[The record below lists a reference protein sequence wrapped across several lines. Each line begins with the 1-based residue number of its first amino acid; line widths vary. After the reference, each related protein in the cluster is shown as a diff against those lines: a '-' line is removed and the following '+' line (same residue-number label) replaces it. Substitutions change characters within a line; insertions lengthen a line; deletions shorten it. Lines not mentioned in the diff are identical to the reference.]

1 MKEGV
6 PQDEQPLI
14 NIRGEGVALGPL
26 RRDLVPTYQR
36 WDTDFATNR
45 TTAIA
50 RPVTLEQE
58 AAGYDR
64 AAMSDQDVFFTIYD
78 LASWRPIGKT
88 YLESID
94 PRNRTA
100 EFGIVVGE
108 EEYRGKGFGTEAT
121 RLVLD
126 YAFTVLGLHNVML
139 VVYEFNLAGR
149 RAYEKAGFREFGR
162 RRQAHLMGGRG
173 WDVIYMEC
181 LASDFISSVLGP
193 IFVPD
198 QPRCERGEG

>member
-1 MKEGV
+1 MS
-6 PQDEQPLI
+6 PDAQPI
-14 NIRGEGVALGPL
+14 VNIRGERVALGPL

-58 AAGYDR
+58 AAAYDR
-64 AAMSDQDVFFTIYD
+64 AAVSEQDVLFTIYD

-88 YLESID
+88 YLESVNL
-94 PRNRTA
+94 RNRTA
-100 EFGIVVGE
+100 DFGIVIGE

-139 VVYEFNLAGR
+139 VVYEFKLAGR

-162 RRQAHLMGGRG
+162 RRQAHLMGGRL
-173 WDVIYMEC
+173 WDVIFMEC
-181 LASDFISSVLGP
+181 LASEFTSPVLDH

-198 QPRCERGEG
+198 QLRFERSES

>member
-1 MKEGV
+1 MSR
-6 PQDEQPLI
+6 DAQPLDERPI
-14 NIRGEGVALGPL
+14 VNIQGERVALGPL

-50 RPVTLEQE
+50 RPITLEQE
-58 AAGYDR
+58 AAAYDR
-64 AAMSDQDVFFTIYD
+64 AAMSEQNVFFTIYD

-88 YLESID
+88 YLEGVD
-94 PRNRTA
+94 LRNRTA
-100 EFGIVVGE
+100 ELGIVIGE

-139 VVYEFNLAGR
+139 VVYEYNLAGR
-149 RAYEKAGFREFGR
+149 RAYEKAGFSVEGTLPRNQWLEGGLVTTY
-162 RRQAHLMGGRG
+162 LMAAYR
-173 WDVIYMEC
+173 D
-181 LASDFISSVLGP
+181 GP
-193 IFVPD
+193 LYS
-198 QPRCERGEG
+198 

>member
-1 MKEGV
+1 MS
-6 PQDEQPLI
+6 QDAQPI
-14 NIRGEGVALGPL
+14 VNIRGERVALGPL
-26 RRDLVPTYQR
+26 RRDLMPTYQR

-50 RPVTLEQE
+50 RSVTLEQE
-58 AAGYDR
+58 AAAYDR
-64 AAMSDQDVFFTIYD
+64 AAMSEQDVFFTIYD

-88 YLESID
+88 YLESVNL
-94 PRNRTA
+94 RNRTA
-100 EFGIVVGE
+100 EFGIVIGE

-162 RRQAHLMGGRG
+162 RRQAHQMGGRL
-173 WDVIYMEC
+173 WDVIFMEC
-181 LASDFISSVLGP
+181 LASAFTSPVLGH

-198 QPRCERGEG
+198 QPG